1 MKAAVTP
8 QVAPQSA
15 REGRDDG
22 VGCMAC
28 AMASCEDGG
37 GRVRV
42 IWLVASHRLTR
53 A

>member
-37 GRVRV
+37 AEC
-42 IWLVASHRLTR
+42 ASSGSSPPIV
-53 A
+53 